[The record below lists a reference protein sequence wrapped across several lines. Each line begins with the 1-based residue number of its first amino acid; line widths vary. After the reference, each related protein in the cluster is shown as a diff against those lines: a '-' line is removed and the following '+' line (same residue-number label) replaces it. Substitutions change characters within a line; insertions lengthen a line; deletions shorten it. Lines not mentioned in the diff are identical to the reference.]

1 MSKRVAILATL
12 DTKGSE
18 VEYLRD
24 EIRRIGGEALV
35 IDFGVVGAPA
45 IPADVG
51 AGQVAQAGGRS
62 LEDLRKNPNRADAS
76 AVMVRGAT
84 EIIRA
89 HLNQNKIHSLISLG
103 GTQGT
108 NNAARVMQEL
118 PYGFPKLIVSTLAS
132 GNVASY
138 VGIKDIAMMPSVGDI
153 LGLNPL
159 LRRILSNAAG
169 AAYGMALAYRP
180 AAGETS
186 AAGHKPMIAITNLGV
201 LTQGTMRAIRQFE
214 ARGYETIVFHAVG
227 NGGRAMEQM
236 IREGL
241 VAGVFDYGLGDIA
254 DAVHG
259 GLRAADADRLTVAA
273 THKIPQVVVPGGI
286 DHLGIQLSE
295 ANSVPEKYRFHRYS
309 YHNPMILV
317 PRPKRDEMRA
327 IVAEIAHRLSGAGD
341 ETLFMIPVHGVS
353 SYSAKGGALYDEKA
367 DAELLEAI
375 RELLPPAVKRLE
387 VNASA
392 EDEAFISAAVAQLT
406 GLIDRKRAAA

>member
-12 DTKGSE
+12 DTKGAE

-24 EIRRIGGEALV
+24 EIRRIGGDVLV

-45 IPADVG
+45 VPADIG
-51 AGQVAQAGGRS
+51 AGEVARAGGRS
-62 LEDLRKNPNRADAS
+62 LEDIRENPNRADAS

-84 EIIRA
+84 EIIRT
-89 HLNQNKIHSLISLG
+89 HLDENTIHSLISLG

-180 AAGETS
+180 AAEEAT
-186 AAGHKPMIAITNLGV
+186 GHKPMIAITNLGV

-254 DAVHG
+254 DAVCG

-273 THKIPQVVVPGGI
+273 AHKVPQVVVPGGI
-286 DHLGIQLSE
+286 DHLGIMLSE
-295 ANSVPEKYRFHRYS
+295 ANSVPEKYRSHLYS

-317 PRPKRDEMRA
+317 PRPKRDETRA
-327 IVAEIAHRLSGAGD
+327 IVTEIAHRLSGAGD
-341 ETLFMIPVHGVS
+341 ETVFMVPVRGVS
-353 SYSAKGGALYDEKA
+353 SYSVKGGALYDEKA

-375 RELLPPAVKRLE
+375 RALLPSAVKRVE
-387 VNASA
+387 IDASA

-406 GLIDRKRAAA
+406 DLVDRKRNAA

>member
-12 DTKGSE
+12 DTKGAE
-18 VEYLRD
+18 VDYLRD
-24 EIRRIGGEALV
+24 EIQRIGGDVTV
-35 IDFGVVGAPA
+35 IDFGVVGAA
-45 IPADVG
+45 AVKADID
-51 AGQVAQAGGRS
+51 AAAVAQAGGRA
-62 LEDLRKNPNRADAS
+62 LDDLRKNPNRADAS
-76 AVMVRGAT
+76 AVMVQGAT
-84 EIIRA
+84 EIIRGLMA
-89 HLNQNKIHSLISLG
+89 RDEIHSLISLG

-169 AAYGMALAYRP
+169 AAYGMALAYQP
-180 AAGETS
+180 ATRQ
-186 AAGHKPMIAITNLGV
+186 AAVGQKPLIAITNLGV
-201 LTQGTMRAIRQFE
+201 LTQGTMRAIKQFE

-241 VAGVFDYGLGDIA
+241 LAGVFDYGLGDVA

-259 GLRAADADRLTVAA
+259 GLRAADGERLTVAA
-273 THKIPQVVVPGGI
+273 AHHLPQVVVPGGI
-286 DHLGIQLSE
+286 DHLGIQLD
-295 ANSVPEKYRFHRYS
+295 APNTVPEKYRKHLYG

-317 PRPKRDEMRA
+317 PRPKRDETQA
-327 IVAEIAHRLSGAGD
+327 IVAEIARRLSGAGE
-341 ETLFMIPVHGVS
+341 ETVLMMPLRGVS
-353 SYSAKGGALYDEKA
+353 SYSAKGGALYDERA
-367 DAELLEAI
+367 DAELLEAV
-375 RELLPPAVKRLE
+375 RTLLPSAVKRIE
-387 VNASA
+387 VDASA
-392 EDEAFISAAVAQLT
+392 EDEAFVAAAVTQLT
-406 GLIDRKRAAA
+406 EMIAKRRNAA

>member
-1 MSKRVAILATL
+1 MARCVAILATL
-12 DTKGSE
+12 DTKGAE
-18 VEYLRD
+18 VAYLRD
-24 EIRRIGGEALV
+24 EIRRIGGEVLV
-35 IDFGVVGAPA
+35 IDFGVVGPPTMA
-45 IPADVG
+45 ADIG
-51 AGQVAQAGGRS
+51 AAEVARAGGRS
-62 LEDLRKNPNRADAS
+62 LEELRENPNRADAS

-84 EIIRA
+84 EIIRRHMA
-89 HLNQNKIHSLISLG
+89 KDEIHSLISLG

-169 AAYGMALAYRP
+169 AAYGMALAYR
-180 AAGETS
+180 AGGSS
-186 AAGHKPMIAITNLGV
+186 AAGSKPMIAITNLGV

-241 VAGVFDYGLGDIA
+241 IAGVFDYGLGDIA

-273 THKIPQVVVPGGI
+273 AHRVPQVVVPGGI
-286 DHLGIQLSE
+286 DHLGIMLSE
-295 ANSVPEKYRFHRYS
+295 ANSVPEKYRAHLYS

-317 PRPKRDEMRA
+317 PRPRGEETRA
-327 IVAEIAHRLSGAGD
+327 IVAEIARRLAGAGD
-341 ETLFMIPVHGVS
+341 ETVFMVPLQGVS
-353 SYSAKGGALYDEKA
+353 SYSARGGALYDAQA
-367 DAELLEAI
+367 DAELLAAL
-375 RELLPPAVKRLE
+375 RELLPPA
-387 VNASA
+387 
-392 EDEAFISAAVAQLT
+392 
-406 GLIDRKRAAA
+406 

>member
-12 DTKGSE
+12 DTKGAE
-18 VEYLRD
+18 VGYLRD
-24 EIRRIGGEALV
+24 EIRRIGGEVLV
-35 IDFGVVGAPA
+35 IDFGVVGEAAEPTDISA
-45 IPADVG
+45 A
-51 AGQVAQAGGRS
+51 AVAEAGGRS
-62 LEDLRKNPNRADAS
+62 LDEIRKNPNRADAS

-84 EIIRA
+84 ELIRA
-89 HLNQNKIHSLISLG
+89 KLDRGEIHSLISLG

-169 AAYGMALAYRP
+169 AAYGMALAYQP
-180 AAGETS
+180 AA
-186 AAGHKPMIAITNLGV
+186 AASGAGQKPMIAITNLGV
-201 LTQGTMRAIRQFE
+201 LTQGTMRAIRLFE

-241 VAGVFDYGLGDIA
+241 LAGVFDYGLGDIA

-259 GLRAADADRLTVAA
+259 GLRAADAERLTVAA
-273 THKIPQVVVPGGI
+273 AHRLPEVVVPGGI
-286 DHLGIQLSE
+286 DHLGIQLD
-295 ANSVPEKYRFHRYS
+295 APNTVPDKYRTHLFS

-317 PRPKRDEMRA
+317 PRPKPDEMRA
-327 IVAEIAHRLSGAGD
+327 IVSEIARRLAGAGS
-341 ETLFMIPVHGVS
+341 ETVFMVPLQGVS
-353 SYSAKGGALYDEKA
+353 SYSAKGGALYDAKA
-367 DAELLEAI
+367 DAEFLAAV
-375 RELLPPAVKRLE
+375 RELLPPAVKRIE
-387 VNASA
+387 VDASA
-392 EDEAFISAAVAQLT
+392 EDEAFVAAAVAQLT
-406 GLIDRKRAAA
+406 EMIAARRTAA